1 MLRFLSALVLGL
13 VMAAPAHAQLRQVEL
28 TIHGMD

>member
-1 MLRFLSALVLGL
+1 MRRLIPALFLALVM
-13 VMAAPAHAQLRQVEL
+13 VAPATAQLRQVEL